1 MAVQGPDTSG
11 TCTILL
17 VGFLLGSVFFGWGMW
32 IRLGYTKGYFLVRG
46 PAPFFGPANYH
57 FVILVGAVLI
67 VLGVTG
73 LPAGA
78 DTRQKVALYLFVP
91 SLILALIIGLWQP
104 WWLKPKWIRQLREN
118 HPDIYPFLRD
128 AAQEQVGNDRKKADE
143 WSARMDTVEGQN
155 EWVAEVRK
163 RHGWPEPGSTEGTED
178 G

>member
-1 MAVQGPDTSG
+1 ML
-11 TCTILL
+11 I
-17 VGFLLGSVFFGWGMW
+17 GFTLGAPFMIFGLA
-32 IRLGYTKGYFLVRG
+32 IRLGHFKRYFLVRG
-46 PAPFFGPANYH
+46 PQAFFGPANYH
-57 FVILVGAVLI
+57 FLILLGGLFV
-67 VLGVTG
+67 VLGLCG
-73 LPAGA
+73 LPG
-78 DTRQKVALYLFVP
+78 DVQTRQHLFGYMFLP
-91 SLILALIIGLWQP
+91 SLILAFVVGFWQP
-104 WWLKPKWIRQLREN
+104 WWLKPRWIRQLREN